1 MTCTQ
6 NMLVAGVILLLA
18 VATARVG
25 GRVHALDFAT
35 RAAAEPALAP
45 RLLPRPHGGT
55 HEFTFALYGAPTPEP
70 GNPPGSAFANLTRG
84 MKKFGVGNGFDPFGT
99 STVAFTEG
107 SKLGW
112 PISFSPI
119 EGGNVCF
126 QVPGCVNNMTVEQH
140 ARLKILDDANVY
152 SEIQFAEWGYYFSG
166 LQPAKGGGNLGW
178 WHAVFANETCNATL
192 CANSPNNPSN
202 TCCAACLGSNSC
214 GHMTNTTNF
223 DVQYT
228 AYATPVKDSA
238 GHALFGFKSMPQ
250 SKQAAYEHFRQYYN
264 DRIAWI
270 TSVGDQPYAPMARVN
285 SVTCV
290 SNMEIYAA
298 LWNSQGPNAAS
309 TVNAGLELQC
319 GHANIA
325 L

>member
-1 MTCTQ
+1 
-6 NMLVAGVILLLA
+6 MLGAALLQL
-18 VATARVG
+18 TASAASTAA
-25 GRVHALDFAT
+25 GRVDFAT

-55 HEFTFALYGAPTPEP
+55 HEFTFALYGAPAPEP
-70 GNPPGSAFANLTRG
+70 GNPPSSAFANLTRG

-99 STVAFTEG
+99 SDIAFTEG

-126 QVPGCVNNMTVEQH
+126 QVPGCANNMTVEQH
-140 ARLKILDDANVY
+140 SRLKILDDANVY

-178 WHAVFANETCNATL
+178 WHAVFANETCNVTL
-192 CANSPNNPSN
+192 CNKDPSNPSN
-202 TCCAACLGSNSC
+202 KCCDSCLAANSC
-214 GHMTNTTNF
+214 GNSTNTTLF
-223 DVQYT
+223 EVQYA
-228 AYATPVKDSA
+228 AYATPVKDIA
-238 GHALFGFKSMPQ
+238 GNPLYGFMSMPQ
-250 SKQAAYEHFRQYYN
+250 DKQEAYELFRQYYN

-298 LWNSQGPNAAS
+298 LWNTQGPNAAA

-319 GHANIA
+319 SHANIA